1 MPDEITETEARLALD
16 TVEHRRNQVIAEIDL
31 PRWYWWG
38 VGLGWIALGVISDLG
53 HPWVTLAATFAFGT
67 IHSAIAQRVLSGRH
81 GSPQLS
87 VRADVVSRRIPL
99 VVIGFLLAM
108 AVVTVG
114 LALLANA
121 DGANHPATI
130 ASVVVAVAVICG
142 GPNLMAA
149 MRRRARRDQR
159 PMAGS

>member
-1 MPDEITETEARLALD
+1 
-16 TVEHRRNQVIAEIDL
+16 
-31 PRWYWWG
+31 
-38 VGLGWIALGVISDLG
+38 
-53 HPWVTLAATFAFGT
+53 
-67 IHSAIAQRVLSGRH
+67 
-81 GSPQLS
+81 
-87 VRADVVSRRIPL
+87 
-99 VVIGFLLAM
+99 M

-142 GPNLMAA
+142 GPNLMTA